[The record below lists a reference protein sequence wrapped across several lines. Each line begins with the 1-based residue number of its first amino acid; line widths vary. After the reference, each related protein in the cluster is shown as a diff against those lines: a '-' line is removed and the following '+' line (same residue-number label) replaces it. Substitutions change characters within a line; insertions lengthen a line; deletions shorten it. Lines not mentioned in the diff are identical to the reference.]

1 MKSSAVLRRLFA
13 KIHIWGNLQ
22 AGVRKIRVPLMGRG
36 KRSGA
41 RVVYYFIERKG
52 KVYLLDV
59 FAKNERTA
67 LTKTEQNEVR
77 TLTRILEEEA

>member
-13 KIHIWGNLQ
+13 KIHSMRDLQ

-36 KRSGA
+36 KRRGA